1 MKTFKQTDTLSD
13 LRVGDTLTLADGSVH
28 LAVDDREQDIT
39 YGCLGCS
46 VSNNGMWCQSD
57 NLCDSCT
64 LNDFNFKQIK
74 P

>member
-1 MKTFKQTDTLSD
+1 MKNFNPTSNLSD
-13 LRVGDTLTLADGSVH
+13 LRISDTLTLDDGSVH
-28 LAVDDREQDIT
+28 EAVDDREQDIT

-46 VSNNGMWCQSD
+46 VSNNGIWCQDD